1 MKLRILDN
9 SIRLRLSQ
17 AEVAQLAD
25 AQEVL
30 AKIQFPAGNA
40 MHYRILP
47 NTSAEKINLSYGEE
61 GITVTIPTS
70 QVKEWANS
78 EEVGIS
84 TSQPLANNDTVRI
97 LIEKDFQCLTT
108 RAHEDES
115 GLFPH
120 PKDGEV
126 AC

>member
-9 SIRLRLSQ
+9 SLRLRLSQ
-17 AEVAQLAD
+17 AEVAQLAVSK
-25 AQEVL
+25 EVL
-30 AKIQFPAGNA
+30 ATIHFPAGKA
-40 MHYRILP
+40 LHYRISPSKDVKEIELR
-47 NTSAEKINLSYGEE
+47 YDQG
-61 GITVTIPTS
+61 GITVVIPAT
-70 QVKEWANS
+70 QLEEWANS
-78 EEVGIS
+78 DIVGIS
-84 TSQPLANNDTVRI
+84 ATNNLENEDTVRI
-97 LIEKDFQCLTT
+97 LVEKDFKCLTT

>member
-17 AEVAQLAD
+17 AEVAQLGD

-30 AKIQFPAGNA
+30 AMIQFPAGNA
-40 MHYRILP
+40 LHYRIRP
-47 NTSAEKINLSYGEE
+47 STSAEKINLSYDQD
-61 GITVTIPTS
+61 GITVVIPTT

-78 EEVGIS
+78 EVVGIS
-84 TSQPLANNDTVRI
+84 ATTPLDNNDSVRI

>member
-9 SIRLRLSQ
+9 SLRLRLSQ
-17 AEVAQLAD
+17 AEVAQLA
-25 AQEVL
+25 ASQEVL
-30 AKIQFPAGNA
+30 AAIHFPTSNA
-40 MHYRILP
+40 LHYRIVPSDDAKEVMLR
-47 NTSAEKINLSYGEE
+47 YDQD
-61 GITVTIPTS
+61 GITVTIPAT
-70 QVKEWANS
+70 QLATWANS
-78 EEVGIS
+78 DVVGIS
-84 TSQPLANNDTVRI
+84 ATNNLQNEDTVRI

-108 RAHEDES
+108 RTHEDES

>member
-17 AEVAQLAD
+17 AEVALLAN
-25 AQEVL
+25 AEEVL
-30 AKIQFPAGNA
+30 ASTYFPAGNA
-40 MHYRILP
+40 LHYRIVP
-47 NTSAEKINLSYGEE
+47 NQAAEKINLSYDQA
-61 GITVTIPTS
+61 GITVTIPAT
-70 QVKEWANS
+70 QIKEWANS

-84 TSQPLANNDTVRI
+84 ASNDLPNNESVRI

-120 PKDGEV
+120 PKDGE

>member
-9 SIRLRLSQ
+9 SLRLRLSQ

-30 AKIQFPAGNA
+30 AMIQFPAGNA
-40 MHYRILP
+40 LPYRIQP
-47 NTSAEKINLSYGEE
+47 STSAEEISLRYDQD
-61 GITVTIPTS
+61 GITVAIPVA
-70 QVKEWANS
+70 QVQEWANS
-78 EEVGIS
+78 EVVGIAA
-84 TSQPLANNDTVRI
+84 TNLLENNDTVRI

>member
-1 MKLRILDN
+1 MKLRILNN
-9 SIRLRLSQ
+9 SLRLRLAQ
-17 AEVAQLAD
+17 AEVTQLASG
-25 AQEVL
+25 QEVL
-30 AKIQFPAGNA
+30 ATIQFPTGNA
-40 MHYRILP
+40 LHYRILP
-47 NTSAEKINLSYGEE
+47 SLSVQKINLSYSED
-61 GITVTIPTS
+61 GITVTIPTA

-78 EEVGIS
+78 DEVGIS
-84 TSQPLANNDTVRI
+84 ATEPLANDDTVRI

-120 PKDGEV
+120 PKEGEV

>member
-25 AQEVL
+25 TKEVL
-30 AKIQFPAGNA
+30 ATINFPAGNA
-40 MHYRILP
+40 LHYRIQPSLE
-47 NTSAEKINLSYGEE
+47 AEAIHLVYDHE
-61 GITVTIPTS
+61 GITLIIPAT
-70 QVKEWANS
+70 QAKEWANS
-78 EEVGIS
+78 ETVGI
-84 TSQPLANNDTVRI
+84 TTTNDLTNNETVRI

-120 PKDGEV
+120 PKDGEM

>member
-25 AQEVL
+25 DQAVL
-30 AKIQFPAGNA
+30 ASIHFPAGNA
-40 MHYRILP
+40 LHYRILP
-47 NTSAEKINLSYGEE
+47 STSAEEIHLSYDQE
-61 GITVTIPTS
+61 GITVMIPS
-70 QVKEWANS
+70 AQAKEWANS
-78 EEVGIS
+78 EVIGIS
-84 TSQPLANNDTVRI
+84 ATNLLESNDTVRI

>member
-17 AEVAQLAD
+17 AEVTQLAD
-25 AQEVL
+25 DQVVL
-30 AKIQFPAGNA
+30 ASIHFPAGNA
-40 MHYRILP
+40 LHYRILP
-47 NTSAEKINLSYGEE
+47 STSVEEIHLSYDQE
-61 GITVTIPTS
+61 GITVTVPTS